1 MAVREPKSS
10 TAAVIDSTLKAK
22 CSLWISEERI
32 ITPSANKRGLKL
44 SMTRSEVDASPRC
57 VPMLALASGQ
67 NAMAVRSRRN
77 GTSHRTTS
85 WRVVPEPCPNF
96 DVPQKAA
103 TIPYIHRNPDRAANT
118 FLFSPGGRE
127 NRHTVHAHA
136 RIPFCMLH
144 TLTRS
149 AEERGTCHLDSGR
162 AEKSRT

>member
-44 SMTRSEVDASPRC
+44 SMTRSEVDASPRSC
-57 VPMLALASGQ
+57 
-67 NAMAVRSRRN
+67 
-77 GTSHRTTS
+77 
-85 WRVVPEPCPNF
+85 RVVPEPCPNF